1 MLNVEL
7 QCTITVPKKGEL
19 PVPPGNELPV
29 KAVRRKRVTGV
40 HFTLRL
46 GQKAHSGK
54 IDFDV
59 HLVYE

>member
-1 MLNVEL
+1 MLYVEL
-7 QCTITVPKKGEL
+7 QCTITIPKKEDL

-29 KAVRRKRVTGV
+29 KAERKKRVTGV
-40 HFTLRL
+40 NIVLRL

-59 HLVYE
+59 HMVYE